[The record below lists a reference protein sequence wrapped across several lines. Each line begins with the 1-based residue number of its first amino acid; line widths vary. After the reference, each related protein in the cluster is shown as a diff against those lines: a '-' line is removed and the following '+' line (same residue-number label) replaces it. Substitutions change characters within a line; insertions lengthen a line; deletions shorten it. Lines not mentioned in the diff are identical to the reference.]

1 VNANDA
7 TTTVFCK
14 VEGCENEARATRG
27 RYALLCDD
35 HIKDARSLTEKLVGV
50 HAEDAAA
57 KPAKKLG
64 LAEHAKRLVPAARQ
78 LEHKVTARRTATGQA
93 RAALE
98 QFNEELTLIKQSA
111 QELLG
116 G

>member
-1 VNANDA
+1 MNPDDF
-7 TTTVFCK
+7 TTVLCK

-35 HIKDARSLTEKLVGV
+35 HIKDARSMSERIIGVDEK
-50 HAEDAAA
+50 DAAA
-57 KPAKKLG
+57 KPKGALT
-64 LAEHAKRLVPAARQ
+64 LSDHAKRLVPAAKR
-78 LEHKVTARRTATGQA
+78 LELKVGARRQA
-93 RAALE
+93 STDAKAALE
-98 QFNEELTLIKQSA
+98 QFNEELTMLRQAA